1 MARRYRG
8 SLVGATMTLS
18 VRTTLDYSGILDLG
32 DGRGSCQGMLRVSI
46 TADLDLVEFLGNE
59 VLLINVQCQE
69 IAGVYN

>member
-1 MARRYRG
+1 
-8 SLVGATMTLS
+8 
-18 VRTTLDYSGILDLG
+18 
-32 DGRGSCQGMLRVSI
+32 MLRVSI